1 MGKLSQLVEIK
12 PCEEED
18 IAQNI
23 GFERVV
29 ILLIAF
35 VERGGGDLNSNEQF
49 FNEFS

>member
-35 VERGGGDLNSNEQF
+35 VERGGGDSNSNEQ
-49 FNEFS
+49 EFS